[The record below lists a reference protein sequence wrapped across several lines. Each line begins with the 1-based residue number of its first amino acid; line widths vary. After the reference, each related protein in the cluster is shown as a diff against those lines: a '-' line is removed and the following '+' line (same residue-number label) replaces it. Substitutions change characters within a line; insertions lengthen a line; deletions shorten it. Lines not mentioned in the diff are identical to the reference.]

1 MTTLREVLTDPATTG
16 IYRVPLRPPA
26 AALRRRVEAAGL
38 RCFTLDGGAVVD
50 KTTFL
55 RACADALALP
65 DYFGWNWDALEE
77 CLRDLSW
84 APAPGY
90 ILLYDR
96 AAPFIRRAPADWAV
110 ARSIF
115 ASAAAHW
122 RAEATPFAVLLR
134 RAGDLEPAIPL
145 LTV

>member
-1 MTTLREVLTDPATTG
+1 MTTLREVLTDPAAAG
-16 IYRVPLRPPA
+16 VYRAPLRPPA

-38 RCFTLDGGAVVD
+38 RCFTLDGGGVVD
-50 KTTFL
+50 KAGFL
-55 RACADALALP
+55 RACAGALALP
-65 DYFGWNWDALEE
+65 GYFGRNWDALEE

-90 ILLYDR
+90 VILYDR
-96 AAPFIRRAPADWAV
+96 AAPFIRHAPADWAV
-110 ARSIF
+110 ALAVF

-122 RAEATPFAVLLR
+122 RGEATSFAVLLR
-134 RAGDLEPAIPL
+134 RAGDLGAAIPF